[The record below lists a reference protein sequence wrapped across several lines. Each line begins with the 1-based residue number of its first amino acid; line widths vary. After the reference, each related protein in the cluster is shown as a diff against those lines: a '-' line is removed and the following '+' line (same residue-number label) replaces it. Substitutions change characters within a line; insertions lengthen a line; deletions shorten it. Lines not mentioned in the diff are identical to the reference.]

1 MKFSLRN
8 AQFVSTKYACEVDF
22 NTIDQ
27 EELIGRIGD
36 RIGAIEQV
44 EELAPKYAGVI
55 VVKVVNCEK
64 HSDADKLS
72 VCRIDD
78 GGAAQN
84 VERDQQGLITVVC
97 GAPNVRAGL
106 LVAWIPPGATVPSTY
121 DKEPFVLEARAIR
134 GIVSNGMLASP
145 KELGISDQ
153 HDGILEIDEQEK
165 TSDSSE
171 SVKPGMDFCRLY
183 GLDDLLISLENKMF
197 THRADC
203 FGNLGIAREVS
214 GIFDQQFKSPDWYV
228 EPISNVV
235 GPNPFEIE
243 AVNQVP
249 ELVPRFMCQAVTG
262 LSVQTSPVWLQ
273 SYLNRMGV
281 KSINNVVDYSNYFM
295 LLTAQPTHAFDY
307 DKLVKLTG
315 QSKITLGPRL
325 AKKGEKLALLNG
337 KTVELSD
344 KDMVIDACGVPVA
357 LAGVMG
363 GQESE
368 VDSTTKTIVIE
379 CATFDMY
386 AVRRTSMRH
395 GLFTDA
401 VTRYTKSQS
410 PLQNPQVLAKFVDE
424 LVHSVGGVVAS
435 DALDIFDQ
443 AKLDS
448 VRKSI
453 MISPDF
459 VNSRLGTELTK
470 EDIAQILANV
480 EFDCTYQDEKVI
492 IKSPFWR
499 TDIELPEDI
508 VEEVG
513 RLYGFNRLPS
523 SLPFRPAK
531 PVSQDG
537 YLKLKAKIRHILA
550 RAGANEILSYSFVH
564 GNLLKKAGQKPE
576 DSFAIRNALSPDLQ
590 YYRQTLTPSLL
601 EKAHPNIKAGNDEFA
616 IYELN
621 KTHNKVH
628 GNDEQGLPGELNM
641 LALVFASKV
650 GKAAEGYYEARKY
663 LEYLSEQLGFSLNFK
678 KAEKMDFPVTRPFDL
693 ERSALVSIKETGD
706 FLGMIGEYR
715 SDVAASFKL
724 PACSAGFEIG
734 PEVFIEAASKSK
746 RKIYKPLGKYPSTEQ
761 DLTLRLPAS
770 TEYAETEAKIEEAL
784 SATGYVWSMSL
795 VSVFQKEGDE
805 SKNFTFRFTLSHPDR
820 TLTTEEVNKL
830 LDEITLAAQAER
842 A

>member
-1 MKFSLRN
+1 MKFSLN
-8 AQFVSTKYACEVDF
+8 LAQYFSNVDLKAIPRERLLESITTQLGTIEEVEDY
-22 NTIDQ
+22 
-27 EELIGRIGD
+27 
-36 RIGAIEQV
+36 
-44 EELAPKYAGVI
+44 APKYQGVV
-55 VVKVVNCEK
+55 VVKVVECEK
-64 HSDADKLS
+64 HPNADKLNI
-72 VCRIDD
+72 CIIDD
-78 GGAAQN
+78 GGVTQN
-84 VERDQQGLITVVC
+84 VERNERGLVQVVC
-97 GAPNVRAGL
+97 GAPNVRQGL
-106 LVAWIPPGATVPSTY
+106 IVAWIPPGAAVPS
-121 DKEPFVLEARAIR
+121 DQNFVLEARELR
-134 GIVSNGMLASP
+134 GVVSNGMLGSP
-145 KELGISDQ
+145 RELGVSEE
-153 HDGILEIDEQEK
+153 HGGILEIEA
-165 TSDSSE
+165 SDVGE
-171 SVKPGMDFCRLY
+171 ELARPGTAFVKLY
-183 GLDDLLISLENKMF
+183 GLDDFVVTCENKMF
-197 THRADC
+197 THRPDC
-203 FGNLGIAREVS
+203 FGNLGIAREVAAIN
-214 GIFDQQFKSPDWYV
+214 GLGFKSPEWYLEQSHESGV
-228 EPISNVV
+228 MSQGTIKLQVSN
-235 GPNPFEIE
+235 ESTD
-243 AVNQVP
+243 
-249 ELVPRFMCQAVTG
+249 LVPRFMVVAMENVKI
-262 LSVQTSPVWLQ
+262 SPSPVWMQAFLT
-273 SYLNRMGV
+273 RVGIRP
-281 KSINNVVDYSNYFM
+281 INNVVDVTNYVM
-295 LLTAQPTHAFDY
+295 HLTGQPLHAFDY
-307 DKLVKLTG
+307 E
-315 QSKITLGPRL
+315 KIKQVSSQPGIMPRL
-325 AKKGEKLALLNG
+325 SQKAEKLALLNG
-337 KTVELSD
+337 KEIELTGEEI
-344 KDMVIDACGVPVA
+344 VIATDQKAVA
-357 LAGVMG
+357 LAGIMG
-363 GQESE
+363 GVETE
-368 VDSTTKTIVIE
+368 VDENTRSIIIE
-379 CATFDMY
+379 CANFDMY
-386 AVRRTSMRH
+386 SIRRTSMRH

-401 VTRYTKSQS
+401 VTRFNKGQS
-410 PLQNPQVLAKFVDE
+410 PLQNSHVLPYVVELMHELSGAELASEIYDVPAMNSENPKQVSVEASFV
-424 LVHSVGGVVAS
+424 S
-435 DALDIFDQ
+435 
-443 AKLDS
+443 
-448 VRKSI
+448 
-453 MISPDF
+453 
-459 VNSRLGTELTK
+459 SRLGREFSAQEIAELLTNA
-470 EDIAQILANV
+470 EFSVNSEAERVNV
-480 EFDCTYQDEKVI
+480 NV
-492 IKSPFWR
+492 PFWR
-499 TDIELPEDI
+499 MDIEIPEDI

-761 DLTLRLPAS
+761 DLTLRLSAS

>member
-1 MKFSLRN
+1 MKFSLN
-8 AQFVSTKYACEVDF
+8 LAQYYSNVDLKSF
-22 NTIDQ
+22 DRD
-27 EELIGRIGD
+27 ELIGRIGD

-78 GGAAQN
+78 DGAAQN

-106 LVAWIPPGATVPSTY
+106 LVVWIPPGATVPSTY

-134 GIVSNGMLASP
+134 GIVSNGMLGSP
-145 KELGISDQ
+145 RELGVSEE
-153 HDGILEIDEQEK
+153 HGGILEIEA
-165 TSDSSE
+165 SDVGE
-171 SVKPGMDFCRLY
+171 ELARPGTAFVKLY
-183 GLDDLLISLENKMF
+183 GLDDFVVTCENKMF
-197 THRADC
+197 THRPDC

-228 EPISNVV
+228 EPISHAV
-235 GPNPFEIE
+235 GPNPVAIE

-363 GQESE
+363 GQQSE

-401 VTRYTKSQS
+401 VTRYTKNQS

-513 RLYGFNRLPS
+513 RLYGFSRLPS
-523 SLPFRPAK
+523 GLPHRLAK
-531 PVSQDG
+531 PVGQDA
-537 YLKLKAKIRHILA
+537 YLKLKTKIRHILA
-550 RAGANEILSYSFVH
+550 RAGANEVLSYSFVH

-601 EKAHPNIKAGNDEFA
+601 EKVHPNIKAGNDEFA

-641 LALVFASKV
+641 LALVFASKN
-650 GKAAEGYYEARKY
+650 GKSDYAYFEAKKY
-663 LEYLSEQLGFSLNFK
+663 LEFLAEQLGFTLEFK
-678 KAEKMDFPVTRPFDL
+678 KAEQVEFPVTKPFGL
-693 ERSALVSIKETGD
+693 SRSSYVSIKETGD
-706 FLGMIGEYR
+706 FLGMVGCFRDE
-715 SDVAASFKL
+715 VTTNFKL
-724 PACSAGFEIG
+724 PASAGFEIG
-734 PEVFIEAASKSK
+734 PEVFLEASRKYK
-746 RKIYKPLGKYPSTEQ
+746 GKIYRRLGKYPSTEQ
-761 DLTLRLPAS
+761 DLTLRLPATVVYS
-770 TEYAETEAKIEEAL
+770 ELESKIEEAL
-784 SATGYVWSMSL
+784 KSTGYAWTL
-795 VSVFQKEGDE
+795 EPVSIFQKEQE
-805 SKNFTFRFTLSHPDR
+805 PTKNFTFRLTLSHKDR
-820 TLTTEEVNKL
+820 TLTTIEANQL
-830 LDEITLAAQAER
+830 LDDLTLAAQAER
-842 A
+842 V